1 MALMDIHKHLVA
13 EVAALVEI
21 VQQPLLLLVV
31 LVVMADY
38 LLAAVV
44 VVGIQMLEL
53 AAEVAMAAMVWFV
66 FILGNQL

>member
-31 LVVMADY
+31 LAVMADS
-38 LLAAVV
+38 LLVAVGAV
-44 VVGIQMLEL
+44 EILMLEL
-53 AAEVAMAAMVWFV
+53 VALAV
-66 FILGNQL
+66 